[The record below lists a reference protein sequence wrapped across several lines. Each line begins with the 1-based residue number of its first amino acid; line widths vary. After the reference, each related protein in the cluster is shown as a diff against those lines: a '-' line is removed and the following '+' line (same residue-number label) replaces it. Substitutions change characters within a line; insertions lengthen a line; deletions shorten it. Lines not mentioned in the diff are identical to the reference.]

1 MCDYSESQKEIR
13 EFCVRLLTRRE
24 HSQLE
29 LLNKL
34 ELKGFDRAD
43 TALVV
48 DALADNG
55 WQSNQRFA
63 ESYSRYRIKKGFGP
77 IKVKYELLQRGIEGT
92 NLDEVASEIAEDWNE
107 LLMQVYKKKYSN
119 QELLTNKEWLSRT
132 RFLQQRGFSTEMIK
146 TLFDALELQINY
158 FK

>member
-1 MCDYSESQKEIR
+1 VCDYSESQKEIR

-24 HSQLE
+24 HSKLE

-63 ESYSRYRIKKGFGP
+63 ESYARYRIKKGFGP
-77 IKVKYELLQRGIEGT
+77 IKIKYELLQRGIEAT

>member
-1 MCDYSESQKEIR
+1 MCDDLESQKEIR
-13 EFCVRLLTRRE
+13 EICVRLLSRRE
-24 HSQLE
+24 HSKLE

-34 ELKGFDRAD
+34 ELKGFERAD
-43 TALVV
+43 TALIV
-48 DALADNG
+48 DALADDG

-63 ESYSRYRIKKGFGP
+63 ESYARYRIKKGFGS
-77 IKVKYELLQRGIEGT
+77 IKIKYELLQRGIEDI
-92 NLDEVASEIAEDWNE
+92 NLDEIVLEIAEDWNE
-107 LLMQVYKKKYSN
+107 LLMQVYKKKYSH